1 MNFPSKLIENAVNE
15 MSKLPG
21 IGQKTALRLVM
32 FLLKSEEGLTEQ
44 LATSIQ
50 EMRQNI
56 KQCKRCFNLSDEETC
71 KICQN
76 PSRDPKTI
84 CVIETAADL
93 MAVENTGQYQ
103 GVYHVLGGVISPI
116 EGIGPDDLKVAE
128 LLERAGSGEVEE
140 VILAMSA
147 TMEAD
152 TTAFY
157 LTKKLRDKGVKVSSI
172 ARGVPVGSELE
183 YTDEV
188 TLGRSIVSRVN
199 YE

>member
-1 MNFPSKLIENAVNE
+1 MNFPSKLIEDAVVE

-32 FLLKSEEGLTEQ
+32 FLLKSDEQLTEE
-44 LATSIQ
+44 LATSLQ
-50 EMRQNI
+50 DMRRNI
-56 KQCKRCFNLSDEETC
+56 KSCKHCFNLSDDEVC
-71 KICQN
+71 KVCDDDR
-76 PSRDPKTI
+76 RDRKTL
-84 CVIETAADL
+84 CVVETAADL
-93 MAVENTGQYQ
+93 MAVENTGQYH

-116 EGIGPDDLKVAE
+116 EGIGPNDIKVAE
-128 LLERAGSGEVEE
+128 LLERAGNEEVEE

-157 LTKKLRDKGVKVSSI
+157 LTKKLREKKVKVSTI

-188 TLGRSIVSRVN
+188 TLGRSIISRVN